1 MIYNFAWLLT
11 MKFLKKLFKT
21 AVITLSTLFILG
33 AATVFGVYLYLSP
46 DLPSIE
52 TLKEVKLQVPLRVY
66 SADKKLISEFG
77 EMKRSP
83 LKFSEIPQP
92 MVNAILS
99 AEDNRYFEHPGVDY
113 QGILRAV
120 VNLALTGKKSQG
132 GSTITMQ
139 VARNFF
145 LSSEKTY
152 LRKVNE
158 IFLAFKIENE
168 LTKEEILELYLNKI
182 YLGHRS
188 YGIAAAAQVYYGKT
202 IDQLNIAEIAMI
214 AGLPKAPSRFN
225 PITNSQRAVTRRNY
239 VLGRMYALNHID
251 SGTYKNAKDTPDTA
265 KLHGLSIEVHAP
277 HVAEMVRAQMVKQYG
292 NEQTYTGGYS
302 VITTIDSRLQ
312 QAANHALR
320 RALLE
325 YDARH
330 GYRGAVGHIDFTNI
344 TGIESWQAIFRNI
357 PSIGY
362 LTPAAVLSLENDAIT
377 VLLDDSDTNNI
388 TRIPWGGLSWARE
401 YINDNRLG
409 PKLKTASDVVKVGD
423 LIYVQPD
430 PKHGWRLSQPPQAE
444 GALVSVSA
452 HDGHIIALTG
462 GYDFH
467 RSNFNRVTQATRQP
481 GSNFKPFIY
490 SAALEKG
497 FTAASIINDAP
508 VVFDDTGLE
517 SAWRPENYSGKF
529 YGPTRLRQALIKSRN
544 LVSIRLMRS
553 IGIPYALEYVSRF
566 GFDVDNLPRDL
577 SLALGSG
584 AVTPLQLSAGY
595 AVLANGGYRVTPH
608 LIKQI
613 TDADDNLILE
623 AKPATVCH
631 DDCVIPADEIDA
643 LILDESST
651 DSPPRPVNIA
661 QRVAPQGNIYLMTS
675 MLRDVIR
682 HGTGKRALQLK
693 RNDLAGKT
701 GTTNDQQDAWFSGY
715 NADVATI
722 TWVGFD
728 QVRSLGN
735 RETGGRA
742 ALPMWIYYMDEAL
755 KGTPEKPLERPPG
768 LVTVRIDPEN
778 GLLAESN
785 HPGAIFETFRS
796 EYAPTRYSKP
806 KIDQPPMLD
815 DDPSTPTIDAP
826 PPQLF

>member
-1 MIYNFAWLLT
+1 

-21 AVITLSTLFILG
+21 ALITLSSLFVLG
-33 AATVFGVYLYLSP
+33 IASVLGVYLYLSP

-52 TLKEVKLQVPLRVY
+52 TLKDVQLQEPLRVY

-83 LKFSEIPQP
+83 LKYDEIPSS

-113 QGILRAV
+113 QGILRAII
-120 VNLALTGKKSQG
+120 NLALTGKKSQG

-168 LTKEEILELYLNKI
+168 LSKEEILELYLNKI
-182 YLGHRS
+182 YLGHRA

-202 IDQLNIAEIAMI
+202 IDQLNIAEMAMI

-239 VLGRMYALNHID
+239 VLGRMHALNHID
-251 SGTYKNAKDTPDTA
+251 SDVYIEAKEAPDSA
-265 KLHGLSIEVHAP
+265 SLHGLSIEVHAP
-277 HVAEMVRAQMVKQYG
+277 HIAEMVRAQIVKQYG
-292 NEQTYTGGYS
+292 EEQTYTGGYS

-312 QAANHALR
+312 QAANDALR
-320 RALLE
+320 NALLE

-330 GYRGAVGHIDFTNI
+330 GYRGIAGHIDFAQL
-344 TGIESWQAIFRNI
+344 TGINSLDEIFINI
-357 PSIGY
+357 PNVAH
-362 LTPAAVLSLENDAIT
+362 LTSAYVLAVEEDAIT
-377 VLLDDSDTNNI
+377 VLLDTESDPVV
-388 TRIPWGGLSWARE
+388 RIPWGGLSWARE

-409 PKLKTASDVVKVGD
+409 PKLTTASDVVKAGD

-430 PKHGWRLSQPPQAE
+430 DENGWRLSQPPQAE
-444 GALVSVSA
+444 GALVSISA
-452 HDGHIIALTG
+452 QDGHIIALTG

-497 FTAASIINDAP
+497 FTPASIINDAP
-508 VVFDDTGLE
+508 VVFDDDELE

-529 YGPTRLRQALIKSRN
+529 FGPTRLRQALIKSRN

-566 GFDVDNLPRDL
+566 GFDVESLPRDL

-584 AVTPLQLSAGY
+584 VVTPLQLSAGY
-595 AVLANGGYRVTPH
+595 AVLANGGYRVMPH
-608 LIKQI
+608 YIKQI
-613 TDADDNLILE
+613 TDADGNLLLE
-623 AKPATVCH
+623 AHPATVCREN
-631 DDCVIPADEIDA
+631 CVISADEIDA
-643 LILDESST
+643 LILGESPT
-651 DSPPRPVNIA
+651 DMPQRPVNIA
-661 QRVAPQGNIYLMTS
+661 ERVASEENIYLMTS
-675 MLRDVIR
+675 MLRDVIKY
-682 HGTGKRALQLK
+682 GTGRRALQLK

-701 GTTNDQQDAWFSGY
+701 GTTNDQKDAWFSGY
-715 NADVATI
+715 NADIATI
-722 TWVGFD
+722 AWVGFD
-728 QVRSLGN
+728 QVRSLGS

-742 ALPMWIYYMDEAL
+742 ALPMWIHYMKEAL
-755 KGTPEKPLERPPG
+755 KDIPEKPLERPPG
-768 LVTVRIDPEN
+768 MVTVRIDPEN

-796 EYAPTRYSKP
+796 EHAPTRYSKP
-806 KIDQPPMLD
+806 VTEQPPLVDD
-815 DDPSTPTIDAP
+815 DDPSTTTIDAP

>member
-1 MIYNFAWLLT
+1 
-11 MKFLKKLFKT
+11 MKFLKKLFKSLL
-21 AVITLSTLFILG
+21 ITLSALFILG
-33 AATVFGVYLYLSP
+33 ALTIFGVYLYLSP
-46 DLPSIE
+46 NLPSIE
-52 TLKEVKLQVPLRVY
+52 TLKDVKLQVPLRVY
-66 SADKKLISEFG
+66 TADKKLISEFG

-83 LKFSEIPQP
+83 LKFDEIPKP
-92 MVNAILS
+92 MIDAILA

-120 VNLALTGKKSQG
+120 INLAVTGKKSQG

-152 LRKVNE
+152 LRKINE
-158 IFLAFKIENE
+158 IFLSFIIENE

-182 YLGHRS
+182 YLGHRA
-188 YGIAAAAQVYYGKT
+188 YGIAAAAQVYYGKK
-202 IDQLNIAEIAMI
+202 IDQLTIAEMAMI

-225 PITNSQRAVTRRNY
+225 PVTNSKRAMLRRNY
-239 VLGRMYALNHID
+239 VLGRMHALNHID
-251 SGTYKNAKDTPDTA
+251 EERYNNAIAAADSA
-265 KLHGLSIEVHAP
+265 RLHGLSVEVSAP
-277 HVAEMVRAQMVKQYG
+277 YVAEMVRSQMVKQYG
-292 NEQTYTGGYS
+292 SERTYTGGFN

-312 QAANHALR
+312 VAANDALR
-320 RALLE
+320 LALLD

-330 GYRGAVGHIDFTNI
+330 GYRGVAGHIDFESLSNI
-344 TGIESWQAIFRNI
+344 ASWREVFTGVSRINH
-357 PSIGY
+357 
-362 LTPAAVLSLENDAIT
+362 LTPAVVLALEEDAAT
-377 VLLDDSDTNNI
+377 VLFDSELNRVA
-388 TRIPWGGLSWARE
+388 RIPWGGLSWARKYLDE
-401 YINDNRLG
+401 NRRG
-409 PKLKTASDVVKVGD
+409 PILKSAADVLKVGD
-423 LIYVQPD
+423 LIYVQVD

-452 HDGHIIALTG
+452 RDGHIIALNG
-462 GYDFH
+462 GYDFRH
-467 RSNFNRVTQATRQP
+467 SNFNRVTQASRQP

-497 FTAASIINDAP
+497 FTAASMINDAP
-508 VVFDDTGLE
+508 VVFDDAGLE

-529 YGPTRLRQALIKSRN
+529 FGPTRLRLALVKSRN

-553 IGIPYALEYVSRF
+553 IGIRYALEYVGRF
-566 GFDVDNLPRDL
+566 GFDTDTLPRDL

-584 AVTPLQLSAGY
+584 AVTPLQLAAGY
-595 AVLANGGYRVTPH
+595 AVLANGGYSVTPH

-613 TDADDNLILE
+613 IDADGAVLFE
-623 AKPATVCH
+623 ANPPTVCRK
-631 DDCVIPADEIDA
+631 DCITPADEIDA
-643 LILDESST
+643 LILGET
-651 DSPPRPVNIA
+651 AEGVTTRPLNIA
-661 QRVAPQGNIYLMTS
+661 KRVASEENIYLMTS
-675 MLRDVIR
+675 MLRDVIKR
-682 HGTGKRALQLK
+682 GTGRRALQLK

-722 TWVGFD
+722 AWVGFD

-742 ALPMWIYYMDEAL
+742 ALPMWIYYMKEAL

-768 LVTVRIDPEN
+768 LITVRIDPDN

-785 HPGAIFETFRS
+785 QPDAIFETFRS
-796 EYAPTRYSKP
+796 QYVPTRYSRP
-806 KIDQPPMLD
+806 KAEQPPISD
-815 DDPSTPTIDAP
+815 DSSATPTADEP
-826 PPQLF
+826 PAQLF

>member
-1 MIYNFAWLLT
+1 
-11 MKFLKKLFKT
+11 MKFLKKLFKSLL
-21 AVITLSTLFILG
+21 ITFSALFILG
-33 AATVFGVYLYLSP
+33 VITVAGVYFYLSP
-46 DLPSIE
+46 NLPSIE

-66 SADKKLISEFG
+66 TADKKLISEFG

-83 LKFSEIPQP
+83 LKFDEIPQP
-92 MVNAILS
+92 MIDAILS

-120 VNLALTGKKSQG
+120 INLALTGKKSQG

-158 IFLAFKIENE
+158 IFLAFKIEHE

-188 YGIAAAAQVYYGKT
+188 YGIGAAAQVYYGKT
-202 IDQLNIAEIAMI
+202 IDQLTISEMAMI

-225 PITNSQRAVTRRNY
+225 PITNSKRAVTRRNY

-251 SGTYKNAKDTPDTA
+251 SDTYIKAKNAPDSA
-265 KLHGLSIEVHAP
+265 RLHGLSIEVNAP
-277 HVAEMVRAQMVKQYG
+277 HIAEMVRAHMVKQYG
-292 NEQTYTGGYS
+292 DEQTYTGGFN

-312 QAANHALR
+312 VAANNALR
-320 RALLE
+320 RALLD

-330 GYRGAVGHIDFTNI
+330 GYRGTAGHVDFSSL
-344 TGIESWQAIFRNI
+344 TGIESWQQLFRGI
-357 PSIGY
+357 PNVGY
-362 LTPAAVLSLENDAIT
+362 LTTAAVLAVEEDAVT
-377 VLLDDSDTNNI
+377 VLPDSDDNRI
-388 TRIPWGGLSWARE
+388 VHIPWGGLSWARKYLDE
-401 YINDNRLG
+401 NRRG
-409 PKLKTASDVVKVGD
+409 PRLNRAADVLKEGD
-423 LIYVQPD
+423 LIYIQPD
-430 PKHGWRLSQPPQAE
+430 EKHGWRLSQPPQAE
-444 GALVSVSA
+444 GALVSISA
-452 HDGHIIALTG
+452 RDGHIIALTG

-490 SAALEKG
+490 SAALERG

-508 VVFDDTGLE
+508 VVFDDPGLE

-529 YGPTRLRQALIKSRN
+529 FGPTRLRKALIKSRN

-566 GFDVDNLPRDL
+566 GFDADTLPRDL

-584 AVTPLQLSAGY
+584 AVTPLQLSTGY
-595 AVLANGGYRVTPH
+595 ATLANGGYRVTPFF
-608 LIKQI
+608 IKQI
-613 TDADDNLILE
+613 VDADDRVLFE
-623 AKPATVCH
+623 ANPATVCRK
-631 DDCVIPADEIDA
+631 DCIIPADEIDA
-643 LILDESST
+643 LIMGGGDEESGFK
-651 DSPPRPVNIA
+651 RPLNIA
-661 QRVAPQGNIYLMTS
+661 KRVVSEENIYLMTS
-675 MLRDVIR
+675 MLRDVIKR
-682 HGTGKRALQLK
+682 GTGRRALQLK

-722 TWVGFD
+722 AWVGFD

-742 ALPMWIYYMDEAL
+742 ALPMWIYYMREAL
-755 KGTPEKPLERPPG
+755 KGTPEKLLQRPAG
-768 LVTVRIDPEN
+768 LVTVKIDPDN
-778 GLLAESN
+778 GLLADSN
-785 HPGAIFETFRS
+785 QSNAIFETFRS
-796 EYAPTRYSKP
+796 EYVPTRHSKP
-806 KIDQPPMLD
+806 KIERPAPAADSPE
-815 DDPSTPTIDAP
+815 TPVVDAP
-826 PPQLF
+826 PEQLF

>member
-1 MIYNFAWLLT
+1 

-21 AVITLSTLFILG
+21 ALITLSTLFILG
-33 AATVFGVYLYLSP
+33 TATVFGVYLYLSP
-46 DLPSIE
+46 KLPSIE

-83 LKFSEIPQP
+83 LKFDEIPQS

-202 IDQLNIAEIAMI
+202 IDQLNIAEMAMI

-225 PITNSQRAVTRRNY
+225 PITNSKRAVTRRNY

-251 SGTYKNAKDTPDTA
+251 SDTYNNAKDAPDSA

-292 NEQTYTGGYS
+292 EEQTYTGGYK

-320 RALLE
+320 RALLD

-330 GYRGAVGHIDFTNI
+330 GYRGVAGHIDLMDLVSI
-344 TGIESWQAIFRNI
+344 KSWQEIFMNI
-357 PSIGY
+357 PSIAG
-362 LTPAAVLSLENDAIT
+362 LTSAYVLALEEDAIT
-377 VLLDDSDTNNI
+377 VLLDAEANNI
-388 TRIPWGGLSWARE
+388 IRIPWNGLSWARE

-409 PKLKTASDVVKVGD
+409 PKLKTAADVVKVGD
-423 LIYVQPD
+423 LIYVQSD
-430 PKHGWRLSQPPQAE
+430 ANNDWRLSQPPQAE
-444 GALVSVSA
+444 GALVSVSSQ
-452 HDGHIIALTG
+452 DGHIIALNG

-497 FTAASIINDAP
+497 FTPASIINDAP
-508 VVFDDTGLE
+508 VVFDDPGLE

-529 YGPTRLRQALIKSRN
+529 FGPTRLRQALIKSRN

-566 GFDVDNLPRDL
+566 GFDVASLPRDL

-584 AVTPLQLSAGY
+584 VVTPLQLAAGY

-608 LIKQI
+608 FIKQI
-613 TDADDNLILE
+613 TDADGNLILE
-623 AKPATVCH
+623 VKPATVCH

-643 LILDESST
+643 LIMGETTT
-651 DSPPRPVNIA
+651 DSPLRPVNIA
-661 QRVAPQGNIYLMTS
+661 ERVVSQENIYLMTS
-675 MLRDVIR
+675 MLRDVIKR
-682 HGTGKRALQLK
+682 GTGKRALQLK

-722 TWVGFD
+722 AWVGFD

-742 ALPMWIYYMDEAL
+742 ALPMWIYYMEEAL

-768 LVTVRIDPEN
+768 LVTVRIDSEN

-806 KIDQPPMLD
+806 KITQPPMLD
-815 DDPSTPTIDAP
+815 DDPSTPIIDAP

>member
-1 MIYNFAWLLT
+1 

-21 AVITLSTLFILG
+21 ALITLSTLFILG
-33 AATVFGVYLYLSP
+33 TATVFGVYLYLSP
-46 DLPSIE
+46 KLPSIE

-83 LKFSEIPQP
+83 LKFDEIPQS

-202 IDQLNIAEIAMI
+202 IDQLNIAEMAMI

-225 PITNSQRAVTRRNY
+225 PITNSKRAVTRRNY

-251 SGTYKNAKDTPDTA
+251 SDTYNNAKDAPDSA

-292 NEQTYTGGYS
+292 EEQTYTGGYK

-320 RALLE
+320 RALLD

-330 GYRGAVGHIDFTNI
+330 GYRGVAGHIDLMDLVSI
-344 TGIESWQAIFRNI
+344 KSWQEIFMNI
-357 PSIGY
+357 PSIAG
-362 LTPAAVLSLENDAIT
+362 LTSAYVLALEEDAIT
-377 VLLDDSDTNNI
+377 VLLDAEANNI
-388 TRIPWGGLSWARE
+388 IRIPWNGLSWARE

-409 PKLKTASDVVKVGD
+409 PKLKTAADVVKVGD
-423 LIYVQPD
+423 LIYVQSD
-430 PKHGWRLSQPPQAE
+430 ANNDWRLSQPPQAE
-444 GALVSVSA
+444 GALVSVSSQ
-452 HDGHIIALTG
+452 DGHIIALNG

-497 FTAASIINDAP
+497 FTPASIINDAP
-508 VVFDDTGLE
+508 VVFDDPGLE

-529 YGPTRLRQALIKSRN
+529 FGPTRLRQALIKSRN

-566 GFDVDNLPRDL
+566 GFDVASLPRDL

-584 AVTPLQLSAGY
+584 VVTPLQLAAGY

-608 LIKQI
+608 FIKQI
-613 TDADDNLILE
+613 TDADGNLILE
-623 AKPATVCH
+623 VKPATVCH

-643 LILDESST
+643 LIMGETTT
-651 DSPPRPVNIA
+651 DSPLRPVNIA
-661 QRVAPQGNIYLMTS
+661 ERVVSQENIYLMTS
-675 MLRDVIR
+675 MLRDVIKR
-682 HGTGKRALQLK
+682 GTGKRALQLK

-722 TWVGFD
+722 AWVGFD
-728 QVRSLGN
+728 HQVRSLGN

-742 ALPMWIYYMDEAL
+742 ALPMWIYYMEEAL

-768 LVTVRIDPEN
+768 LVTVRIDPKN
-778 GLLAESN
+778 GLLTESN

-815 DDPSTPTIDAP
+815 DDPSTPIVDAP

>member
-1 MIYNFAWLLT
+1 
-11 MKFLKKLFKT
+11 MKFLKKLFKSML
-21 AVITLSTLFILG
+21 ITLSALFMLG
-33 AATVFGVYLYLSP
+33 AATVLGVYLYLSP

-52 TLKEVKLQVPLRVY
+52 TLKDVKLQVPLRVY
-66 SADKKLISEFG
+66 TADKKLISEFG

-83 LKFSEIPQP
+83 LKFEEIPQP
-92 MVNAILS
+92 MIHAILS

-120 VNLALTGKKSQG
+120 INLAMTGQKSQG

-145 LSSEKTY
+145 LSKEKTY

-158 IFLAFKIENE
+158 IFLSFKIENE

-202 IDQLNIAEIAMI
+202 MNQLSIAEMAMI

-225 PITNSQRAVTRRNY
+225 PVTNSKRAVTRRNY
-239 VLGRMYALNHID
+239 VLGRMHALNYID
-251 SGTYKNAKDTPDTA
+251 TSTYEEALGAKDTA
-265 KLHGLSIEVHAP
+265 ELHGLSIEVSAP
-277 HVAEMVRAQMVKQYG
+277 HVAEMVRSQMVSQYG
-292 NEQTYTGGYS
+292 DEQTYTGGYK

-312 QAANHALR
+312 VAANNALR
-320 RALLE
+320 RALLD

-330 GYRGAVGHIDFTNI
+330 GYRGTLGHVDFANLPT
-344 TGIESWQAIFRNI
+344 IESWHQLFKGT
-357 PSIGY
+357 PKIGY
-362 LTPAAVLSLENDAIT
+362 LTAAVVLALEENAIT
-377 VLLDDSDTNNI
+377 VLLNAESTSI
-388 TRIPWGGLSWARE
+388 VHIPWGGLSWART
-401 YINDNRLG
+401 YIDDNKRG
-409 PKLKTASDVVKVGD
+409 PKLESAADVLKEGD
-423 LIYVQPD
+423 LIYVQTD

-444 GALVSVSA
+444 GALISVSA
-452 HDGHIIALTG
+452 HDGHIIALNG

-497 FTAASIINDAP
+497 FTTASMINDAP
-508 VVFDDTGLE
+508 VVFDDPGLE

-529 YGPTRLRQALIKSRN
+529 FGPTRLRQALIKSRN

-566 GFDVDNLPRDL
+566 GFDPKGLPRDL

-584 AVTPLQLSAGY
+584 AITPLQLSAGY
-595 AVLANGGYRVTPH
+595 AVLANGGYSVTPH

-613 TDADDNLILE
+613 TNEDDEVIFE
-623 AKPATVCH
+623 ANPPTVCRQ
-631 DDCVIPADEIDA
+631 DCAITTGEIDV
-643 LILDESST
+643 LVDESNDNSL
-651 DSPPRPVNIA
+651 PPPLNIA
-661 QRVAPQGNIYLMTS
+661 KRVTSEENIYLMTS
-675 MLRDVIR
+675 MLRDVIKQ
-682 HGTGKRALQLK
+682 GTGRRALQLK

-722 TWVGFD
+722 AWVGFD

-742 ALPMWIYYMDEAL
+742 ALPMWIYYMKEAL
-755 KGTPEKPLERPPG
+755 KGTPEKPFERPAG

-785 HPGAIFETFRS
+785 QASAIFETFRS
-796 EYAPTRYSKP
+796 EYVPTRHSKP
-806 KIDQPPMLD
+806 KTRHLQRPTDNSD
-815 DDPSTPTIDAP
+815 TPIEDAP
-826 PPQLF
+826 PTQLF

>member
-1 MIYNFAWLLT
+1 
-11 MKFLKKLFKT
+11 MKFLKKLFKSIL
-21 AVITLSTLFILG
+21 ITLSALFILG
-33 AATVFGVYLYLSP
+33 VITVAGIYFYLAP
-46 DLPSIE
+46 NLPSIE

-66 SADKKLISEFG
+66 TADKKLISEFG

-83 LKFSEIPQP
+83 LRFDEIPQP
-92 MVNAILS
+92 MIDAILS
-99 AEDNRYFEHPGVDY
+99 AEDSRYFEHPGVDY

-120 VNLALTGKKSQG
+120 INLALTGKKSQG

-152 LRKVNE
+152 LRKMNE
-158 IFLAFKIENE
+158 IFLAFKIEHE

-188 YGIAAAAQVYYGKT
+188 YGIGAAAQVYYGKT
-202 IDQLNIAEIAMI
+202 VDQLTIAEMAMI

-225 PITNSQRAVTRRNY
+225 PITNSKRAVIRRNY
-239 VLGRMYALNHID
+239 VLGRMHALNHINSDIYDEAKEAPD
-251 SGTYKNAKDTPDTA
+251 SAR
-265 KLHGLSIEVHAP
+265 LHGLSIEVNAP
-277 HVAEMVRAQMVKQYG
+277 HVAEMVRSQMVKQYG
-292 NEQTYTGGYS
+292 DEQTYTGGFN

-312 QAANHALR
+312 KAANSALR
-320 RALLE
+320 RALLD

-330 GYRGAVGHIDFTNI
+330 GYRGVAGHIDFANLPNI
-344 TGIESWQAIFRNI
+344 KSWQEIFMDISRV
-357 PSIGY
+357 GH
-362 LTPAAVLSLENDAIT
+362 LTPAAVLALEEDAIT
-377 VLLDDSDTNNI
+377 VLLNSDDNHI
-388 TRIPWGGLSWARE
+388 VRIPWGGLSWARE
-401 YINDNRLG
+401 YLDDNRRG
-409 PKLKTASDVVKVGD
+409 PKLKIAADVLKEGD
-423 LIYVQPD
+423 LIYVQPSV
-430 PKHGWRLSQPPQAE
+430 KHGWRLSQPPQTE
-444 GALVSVSA
+444 GALISVSA
-452 HDGHIIALTG
+452 HDGHIIALNG

-497 FTAASIINDAP
+497 FTAASMINDAP
-508 VVFDDTGLE
+508 VVFDDPGLE

-529 YGPTRLRQALIKSRN
+529 FGPTRLRKALIKSRN

-566 GFDVDNLPRDL
+566 GFDVSSLPRDL

-595 AVLANGGYRVTPH
+595 AVLANGGYRVTPY
-608 LIKQI
+608 LIQQI
-613 TDADDNLILE
+613 TDANDHIVFE
-623 AKPATVCH
+623 ANPATVCRE
-631 DDCVIPADEIDA
+631 DCVIPADEIDA
-643 LILDESST
+643 LILGETEEGSL
-651 DSPPRPVNIA
+651 PRPINIA
-661 QRVAPQGNIYLMTS
+661 KRVASEENIYLMTS
-675 MLRDVIR
+675 MLRDVIKR
-682 HGTGKRALQLK
+682 GTGRRALQLK

-701 GTTNDQQDAWFSGY
+701 GTTNDQQDAWFSGF

-722 TWVGFD
+722 AWVGFD

-742 ALPMWIYYMDEAL
+742 ALPMWIYYMKEAL
-755 KGTPEKPLERPPG
+755 KGTPEKPLERPAG
-768 LVTVRIDPEN
+768 LVTVKIDPEN

-785 HPGAIFETFRS
+785 QPDAIFETFRN
-796 EYAPTRYSKP
+796 EYVPTRYSKP
-806 KIDQPPMLD
+806 KIERPQIQND
-815 DDPSTPTIDAP
+815 DSTAPIVDAP
-826 PPQLF
+826 PEQLF